1 MVRNWRPSA
10 TRCNQAPNHAAML
23 ECTLVERRLIEHTLM
38 TRRLMKSMSR
48 STLLIVAASVLAACE
63 TPPPSAPAPKPV
75 VAPAVV
81 EAPPPPPPAPPPP
94 GPVTPEGRQQAQKIA
109 LAAADLLENGNEDQ
123 ARNELKRALTLDPQ
137 NKLALS
143 LVRQMTVDP
152 MATLGRE
159 SFAYTVRPGDSM
171 SRIAS
176 RFLNDVYSFYLL
188 ARYNDIKVPRQVSAG
203 QVIRVPGRAPPAGSA
218 AANPP
223 PAPPAPPAPPS
234 PSPQPEPARAAAP
247 APAAPVQ
254 AAPPP
259 PPPDPG
265 EVAMR
270 NAAAAEKSGDLVR
283 ARNEYVKA
291 SGFGQTAGA
300 AKAEQ
305 IRAQLV
311 TRYSVN
317 ARSALSRQDLDGAIV
332 QWQRVL
338 DLEPDNATARL
349 ELDRVRGLKEKLKN
363 VK

>member
-1 MVRNWRPSA
+1 MPCERTVI
-10 TRCNQAPNHAAML
+10 
-23 ECTLVERRLIEHTLM
+23 ERRLL
-38 TRRLMKSMSR
+38 KSMNR
-48 STLLIVAASVLAACE
+48 PALLIAMASVLAACE
-63 TPPPSAPAPKPV
+63 TPPKPAPAAPPLSASPV
-75 VAPAVV
+75 A
-81 EAPPPPPPAPPPP
+81 EAPLPAPPAPPPS

-109 LAAADLLENGNEDQ
+109 LAAVDLLENGNEDQ
-123 ARNELKRALTLDPQ
+123 ARNELKRALLLDAQ

-152 MATLGRE
+152 VAALGRE

-203 QVIRVPGRAPPAGSA
+203 QVIRVPGKAPPPGSA

-223 PAPPAPPAPPS
+223 PAAASPSPPPAPP
-234 PSPQPEPARAAAP
+234 PEPARGPAAVP
-247 APAAPVQ
+247 APPVQ
-254 AAPPP
+254 AVPPPPP

-283 ARNEYVKA
+283 ARNEYLRA
-291 SGFGQTAGA
+291 AGLNQAGA
-300 AKAEQ
+300 SAKAQQ

-317 ARSALSRQDLDGAIV
+317 ARSALSRQDLDGAIT

-338 DLEPDNATARL
+338 EVDPDNATARL

>member
-1 MVRNWRPSA
+1 MVRNRRLSA
-10 TRCNQAPNHAAML
+10 TRCSRAPNHVALL

-63 TPPPSAPAPKPV
+63 TPPTSAPAPKPV
-75 VAPAVV
+75 VAPTVV

-203 QVIRVPGRAPPAGSA
+203 QVIRVPGKAPAPGSA

-223 PAPPAPPAPPS
+223 PAPAAPPSS
-234 PSPQPEPARAAAP
+234 PSPQPEPARAAAS
-247 APAAPVQ
+247 APAAAVQ
-254 AAPPP
+254 TPPPP
-259 PPPDPG
+259 PPPDLG
-265 EVAMR
+265 AVAMR

-283 ARNEYVKA
+283 ARNEYLKA
-291 SGFGQTAGA
+291 SGLGQTAGT

-338 DLEPDNATARL
+338 ELEPDNATARL